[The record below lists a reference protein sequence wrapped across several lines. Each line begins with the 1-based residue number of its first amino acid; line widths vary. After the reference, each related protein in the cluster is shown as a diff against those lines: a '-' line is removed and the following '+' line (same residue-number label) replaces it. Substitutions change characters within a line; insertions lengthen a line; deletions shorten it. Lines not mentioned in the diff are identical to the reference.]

1 MSLAANEMVRVL
13 QGIPGAGSVKAD
25 QIGGAPTLDVKLD
38 RNAIARYGLSVQEVA
53 DTVSAALG
61 GRESGLLY
69 EGDRR
74 FDITVRVPAATRV
87 HLDDIRVIPVL
98 PQPAGGLARKRGV
111 KGTRVSVR

>member
-69 EGDRR
+69 EGRSDERR
-74 FDITVRVPAATRV
+74 V
-87 HLDDIRVIPVL
+87 
-98 PQPAGGLARKRGV
+98 
-111 KGTRVSVR
+111 GTECVSPCRYRWWPSPSTQNTG